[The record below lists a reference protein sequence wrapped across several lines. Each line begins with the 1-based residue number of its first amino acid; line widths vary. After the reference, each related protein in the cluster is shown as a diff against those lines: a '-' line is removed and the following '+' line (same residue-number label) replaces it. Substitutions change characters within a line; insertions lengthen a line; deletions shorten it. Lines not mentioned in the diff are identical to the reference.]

1 MSEKYLIFGAT
12 GSVGSSLAEQLKN
25 SGNDIHLVARNES
38 EVKTIAE
45 KLGCSYTVAD
55 VLEDGFIE
63 KVKSDINDIKG
74 IAYCVGSIDLKPLR
88 MVTEADMN
96 KCMKLNLYSA
106 IEAIKGFQESLK
118 KNKGSVVLF
127 STVAAQ
133 RGFTNHTIIASAK
146 AAVEGLTVTLAA
158 EFAPNIRVNCIAPSL
173 SKSKIAEPML
183 KNPAI
188 AEGIAKA
195 HPLKRLGE
203 GKDSAALA
211 KFLIT
216 EESSWVTGQVIAVA
230 VALGAQD
237 LFKNLISGI
246 LVLVEKRFKIGDW
259 ILVEGII
266 EGIVEKIGFR
276 STVLRKFDK
285 SLAIIPNFQFAE
297 NAVINISET
306 TNWRIDWA
314 ITLQYDTTV
323 DQLKKIRNEIEDHI
337 NKNDDFDKAVGVAV
351 RVEKFS
357 DSSIDMRVR
366 CFTTSNSF
374 STWLEVKEKLAIEIK
389 QIVEGNKAAF
399 AFPSQSIYIEKK

>member
-25 SGNDIHLVARNES
+25 SGNDIHLVARNEN
-38 EVKTIAE
+38 EVKIIAE
-45 KLGCSYTVAD
+45 KLGCSYTVVD

-63 KVKSDINDIKG
+63 KVKSDISEIKG

-88 MVTEADMN
+88 MVTEEDMN

-106 IEAIKGFQESLK
+106 IEVIKGFQESLK

-158 EFAPNIRVNCIAPSL
+158 EFAPHIRVNCIAPSL

-183 KNPAI
+183 KNPVI

-216 EESSWVTGQVIAVA
+216 EESSWITGQIIAVD
-230 VALGAQD
+230 G
-237 LFKNLISGI
+237 G
-246 LVLVEKRFKIGDW
+246 
-259 ILVEGII
+259 
-266 EGIVEKIGFR
+266 R
-276 STVLRKFDK
+276 S
-285 SLAIIPNFQFAE
+285 
-297 NAVINISET
+297 
-306 TNWRIDWA
+306 
-314 ITLQYDTTV
+314 
-323 DQLKKIRNEIEDHI
+323 
-337 NKNDDFDKAVGVAV
+337 
-351 RVEKFS
+351 
-357 DSSIDMRVR
+357 
-366 CFTTSNSF
+366 
-374 STWLEVKEKLAIEIK
+374 KL
-389 QIVEGNKAAF
+389 
-399 AFPSQSIYIEKK
+399 S

>member
-38 EVKTIAE
+38 EVKAIAE
-45 KLGCSYTVAD
+45 RLGCSYTVAD

-63 KVKSDINDIKG
+63 KVKSDINEIKG

-88 MVTEADMN
+88 MVTETDMN
-96 KCMKLNLYSA
+96 KCMKLNLYSV
-106 IEAIKGFQESLK
+106 IEAIKGYQESLK

-216 EESSWVTGQVIAVA
+216 EESSWITGQIIAVD
-230 VALGAQD
+230 G
-237 LFKNLISGI
+237 G
-246 LVLVEKRFKIGDW
+246 
-259 ILVEGII
+259 
-266 EGIVEKIGFR
+266 R
-276 STVLRKFDK
+276 S
-285 SLAIIPNFQFAE
+285 
-297 NAVINISET
+297 
-306 TNWRIDWA
+306 
-314 ITLQYDTTV
+314 
-323 DQLKKIRNEIEDHI
+323 
-337 NKNDDFDKAVGVAV
+337 
-351 RVEKFS
+351 
-357 DSSIDMRVR
+357 
-366 CFTTSNSF
+366 
-374 STWLEVKEKLAIEIK
+374 KL
-389 QIVEGNKAAF
+389 
-399 AFPSQSIYIEKK
+399 S

>member
-25 SGNDIHLVARNES
+25 SENAIHLIARNEN

-45 KLGCSYTVAD
+45 KLGCTYTVAD
-55 VLEDGFIE
+55 VLEEGFIE
-63 KVKSDINDIKG
+63 KVKSDISEIKG

-158 EFAPNIRVNCIAPSL
+158 EFAPHIRVNCIAPSL

-216 EESSWVTGQVIAVA
+216 EESSWITGQIIAVD
-230 VALGAQD
+230 G
-237 LFKNLISGI
+237 G
-246 LVLVEKRFKIGDW
+246 
-259 ILVEGII
+259 
-266 EGIVEKIGFR
+266 R
-276 STVLRKFDK
+276 S
-285 SLAIIPNFQFAE
+285 
-297 NAVINISET
+297 
-306 TNWRIDWA
+306 
-314 ITLQYDTTV
+314 
-323 DQLKKIRNEIEDHI
+323 
-337 NKNDDFDKAVGVAV
+337 
-351 RVEKFS
+351 
-357 DSSIDMRVR
+357 
-366 CFTTSNSF
+366 
-374 STWLEVKEKLAIEIK
+374 KL
-389 QIVEGNKAAF
+389 
-399 AFPSQSIYIEKK
+399 S

>member
-12 GSVGSSLAEQLKN
+12 GSVGSSLAEQLKK
-25 SGNDIHLVARNES
+25 SGNDIHLIARNEN

-45 KLGCSYTVAD
+45 KLGCTYTVAD
-55 VLEDGFIE
+55 VLEEGFIE
-63 KVKSDINDIKG
+63 KVKSDISEIKG

-158 EFAPNIRVNCIAPSL
+158 EFAPHIRVNCIAPSL

-216 EESSWVTGQVIAVA
+216 EESSWITGQIIAVD
-230 VALGAQD
+230 G
-237 LFKNLISGI
+237 G
-246 LVLVEKRFKIGDW
+246 
-259 ILVEGII
+259 
-266 EGIVEKIGFR
+266 R
-276 STVLRKFDK
+276 S
-285 SLAIIPNFQFAE
+285 
-297 NAVINISET
+297 
-306 TNWRIDWA
+306 
-314 ITLQYDTTV
+314 
-323 DQLKKIRNEIEDHI
+323 
-337 NKNDDFDKAVGVAV
+337 
-351 RVEKFS
+351 
-357 DSSIDMRVR
+357 
-366 CFTTSNSF
+366 
-374 STWLEVKEKLAIEIK
+374 KL
-389 QIVEGNKAAF
+389 
-399 AFPSQSIYIEKK
+399 S

>member
-38 EVKTIAE
+38 EVKAIAE

-106 IEAIKGFQESLK
+106 IETIKGFQESLK

-158 EFAPNIRVNCIAPSL
+158 EFAPHIRVNCIAPSL

-203 GKDSAALA
+203 GKDSASLA

-216 EESSWVTGQVIAVA
+216 EESSWITGQIIAVD
-230 VALGAQD
+230 G
-237 LFKNLISGI
+237 G
-246 LVLVEKRFKIGDW
+246 
-259 ILVEGII
+259 
-266 EGIVEKIGFR
+266 R
-276 STVLRKFDK
+276 S
-285 SLAIIPNFQFAE
+285 
-297 NAVINISET
+297 
-306 TNWRIDWA
+306 
-314 ITLQYDTTV
+314 
-323 DQLKKIRNEIEDHI
+323 
-337 NKNDDFDKAVGVAV
+337 
-351 RVEKFS
+351 
-357 DSSIDMRVR
+357 
-366 CFTTSNSF
+366 
-374 STWLEVKEKLAIEIK
+374 KL
-389 QIVEGNKAAF
+389 
-399 AFPSQSIYIEKK
+399 S

>member
-25 SGNDIHLVARNES
+25 SGNDIHLVARNEG
-38 EVKTIAE
+38 EVKVIAD

-63 KVKSDINDIKG
+63 KVKADINEIKG

-106 IEAIKGFQESLK
+106 IEAIKGYQESLK

-216 EESSWVTGQVIAVA
+216 EESSWITGQVIAVD
-230 VALGAQD
+230 G
-237 LFKNLISGI
+237 G
-246 LVLVEKRFKIGDW
+246 
-259 ILVEGII
+259 
-266 EGIVEKIGFR
+266 R
-276 STVLRKFDK
+276 S
-285 SLAIIPNFQFAE
+285 
-297 NAVINISET
+297 
-306 TNWRIDWA
+306 
-314 ITLQYDTTV
+314 
-323 DQLKKIRNEIEDHI
+323 
-337 NKNDDFDKAVGVAV
+337 
-351 RVEKFS
+351 
-357 DSSIDMRVR
+357 
-366 CFTTSNSF
+366 
-374 STWLEVKEKLAIEIK
+374 KL
-389 QIVEGNKAAF
+389 
-399 AFPSQSIYIEKK
+399 S

>member
-25 SGNDIHLVARNES
+25 SGNDVHLVARNEN
-38 EVKTIAE
+38 EVKSIAE
-45 KLGCSYTVAD
+45 NLGCSYTVAD
-55 VLEDGFIE
+55 VLEDGFVE
-63 KVKSDINDIKG
+63 KVKSDISDIKG
-74 IAYCVGSIDLKPLR
+74 VAYCVGSIDLKPLR
-88 MVTEADMN
+88 MVTETDMN

-133 RGFTNHTIIASAK
+133 RGFTNHAIIASAK

-183 KNPAI
+183 RNPTI

-216 EESSWVTGQVIAVA
+216 EESSWITGQIIAVD
-230 VALGAQD
+230 G
-237 LFKNLISGI
+237 G
-246 LVLVEKRFKIGDW
+246 
-259 ILVEGII
+259 
-266 EGIVEKIGFR
+266 R
-276 STVLRKFDK
+276 S
-285 SLAIIPNFQFAE
+285 
-297 NAVINISET
+297 
-306 TNWRIDWA
+306 
-314 ITLQYDTTV
+314 
-323 DQLKKIRNEIEDHI
+323 
-337 NKNDDFDKAVGVAV
+337 
-351 RVEKFS
+351 
-357 DSSIDMRVR
+357 
-366 CFTTSNSF
+366 
-374 STWLEVKEKLAIEIK
+374 KL
-389 QIVEGNKAAF
+389 
-399 AFPSQSIYIEKK
+399 S

>member
-25 SGNDIHLVARNES
+25 LGNDIHLVARNES
-38 EVKTIAE
+38 EVKAIAE
-45 KLGCSYTVAD
+45 KLDCSYTVAD

-63 KVKSDINDIKG
+63 KVKSDINDTKG

-106 IEAIKGFQESLK
+106 IEVIKGFQESLK
-118 KNKGSVVLF
+118 KNKGSIVLF

-133 RGFTNHTIIASAK
+133 RGFANHTIIASAK

-216 EESSWVTGQVIAVA
+216 EESSWVTGQIIAVD
-230 VALGAQD
+230 G
-237 LFKNLISGI
+237 G
-246 LVLVEKRFKIGDW
+246 
-259 ILVEGII
+259 
-266 EGIVEKIGFR
+266 R
-276 STVLRKFDK
+276 S
-285 SLAIIPNFQFAE
+285 
-297 NAVINISET
+297 
-306 TNWRIDWA
+306 
-314 ITLQYDTTV
+314 
-323 DQLKKIRNEIEDHI
+323 
-337 NKNDDFDKAVGVAV
+337 
-351 RVEKFS
+351 
-357 DSSIDMRVR
+357 
-366 CFTTSNSF
+366 
-374 STWLEVKEKLAIEIK
+374 KL
-389 QIVEGNKAAF
+389 
-399 AFPSQSIYIEKK
+399 S

>member
-25 SGNDIHLVARNES
+25 SGNDVHLVARNES
-38 EVKTIAE
+38 EVKVIAE
-45 KLGCSYTVAD
+45 KLGCTYTVAD
-55 VLEDGFIE
+55 VLEDGFVE
-63 KVKSDINDIKG
+63 KVKSDINEIKG

-158 EFAPNIRVNCIAPSL
+158 EFAPHIRVNCIAPSL

-216 EESSWVTGQVIAVA
+216 EESSWITGQIIAVD
-230 VALGAQD
+230 G
-237 LFKNLISGI
+237 G
-246 LVLVEKRFKIGDW
+246 
-259 ILVEGII
+259 
-266 EGIVEKIGFR
+266 R
-276 STVLRKFDK
+276 S
-285 SLAIIPNFQFAE
+285 
-297 NAVINISET
+297 
-306 TNWRIDWA
+306 
-314 ITLQYDTTV
+314 
-323 DQLKKIRNEIEDHI
+323 
-337 NKNDDFDKAVGVAV
+337 
-351 RVEKFS
+351 
-357 DSSIDMRVR
+357 
-366 CFTTSNSF
+366 
-374 STWLEVKEKLAIEIK
+374 KL
-389 QIVEGNKAAF
+389 
-399 AFPSQSIYIEKK
+399 S